1 LADLM
6 TVYTC
11 KLCGKPV
18 DTEHDPYGVVW
29 HLPWVSFAHVACM
42 ENSPDVTDISEEIAG
57 YKREAIEQREAI
69 ERENDETE

>member
-42 ENSPDVTDISEEIAG
+42 ENSPDVTDISE
-57 YKREAIEQREAI
+57 
-69 ERENDETE
+69 